1 MNRYV
6 MRRGIRKTALY
17 LIGFLLVAL
26 FVLPLIITFLSS
38 FKSNSDILLGMFSW
52 PREWLVSNYT
62 EAVKTAD
69 ALHSITNSLLVAFM
83 TLTLTI
89 VFAFPA
95 AYMLARKDY
104 KFIKPIYFLFMAG
117 VMVPV
122 HCTLTS
128 ISEMAST
135 FGTKNSYLF
144 LVLLYVAFN
153 ISQAIFLFTGYIRGI
168 DRGLD
173 EAARIDGASDLK
185 IIWGIIF
192 PLCKP
197 IVATESILVF
207 IYGYGELIFS
217 LVLLTD
223 QRKYT
228 ISRAMLNFTANFTTS
243 YGPQFAFVM
252 MSMIPMVIVYVLLHK
267 QVQEGMLSGAIK
279 G

>member
-17 LIGFLLVAL
+17 FIGFLLVAL

-83 TLTLTI
+83 TLALTI

-95 AYMLARKDY
+95 AYMLARKNY
-104 KFIKPIYFLFMAG
+104 IFIKPIYFLFMAG

-243 YGPQFAFVM
+243 YGPQFAFVI

>member
-1 MNRYV
+1 MNRHV

-17 LIGFLLVAL
+17 FIGFLLVAL

-83 TLTLTI
+83 TLALTI

-95 AYMLARKDY
+95 AYMLARKNY
-104 KFIKPIYFLFMAG
+104 IFIKPIYFLFMAG

-243 YGPQFAFVM
+243 YGPQFAFVI

>member
-69 ALHSITNSLLVAFM
+69 ALYSITNSLLVAFM

>member
-1 MNRYV
+1 MCIRDS
-6 MRRGIRKTALY
+6 RKTALY
-17 LIGFLLVAL
+17 FIGFLLVAL

-173 EAARIDGASDLK
+173 EAERIDGASDLK

>member
-83 TLTLTI
+83 TLALTI

-95 AYMLARKDY
+95 AYMLARKNY
-104 KFIKPIYFLFMAG
+104 IFIKPIYFLFMAG

-243 YGPQFAFVM
+243 YGPQFAFVI

>member
-17 LIGFLLVAL
+17 FIGFLLVAL

-83 TLTLTI
+83 TLALTI

-95 AYMLARKDY
+95 AYMLARKNY
-104 KFIKPIYFLFMAG
+104 IFIKPIYFLFMAG

-217 LVLLTD
+217 LILLTD

-243 YGPQFAFVM
+243 YGPQFAFVI

>member
-17 LIGFLLVAL
+17 FIGFLLVAL

-52 PREWLVSNYT
+52 PREWLVCNYT

>member
-17 LIGFLLVAL
+17 FIGFLLVAL

-69 ALHSITNSLLVAFM
+69 ALRSITNSLLVAFM
-83 TLTLTI
+83 TLALTI

-95 AYMLARKDY
+95 AYMLARKNY
-104 KFIKPIYFLFMAG
+104 IFIKPIYFLFMAG

-217 LVLLTD
+217 LILLTD

-243 YGPQFAFVM
+243 YGPQFAFVI

>member
-17 LIGFLLVAL
+17 FIGFLLVAL